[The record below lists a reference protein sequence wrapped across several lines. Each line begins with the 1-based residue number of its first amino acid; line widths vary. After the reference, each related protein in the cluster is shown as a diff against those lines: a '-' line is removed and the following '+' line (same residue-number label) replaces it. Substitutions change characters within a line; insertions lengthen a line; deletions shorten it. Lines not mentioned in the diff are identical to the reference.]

1 MLYVAISIL
10 VVVAIGALI
19 GSCWMPESY
28 NDVKKIVVGL
38 STGIIT
44 SALVTVYIENINAR
58 MDKKRKVRYKQMLL
72 NPLYMSID
80 RLYKRLILN
89 INEYRVREEYVGYYF
104 LPIKE
109 TKEISEFFD
118 ITIYYS
124 NSNIYPREEYNRRF
138 EELKT
143 FYDIRLEGGQLLTS
157 ELALRMADVTDFIN
171 REVSVYVARNGQVL
185 AVSVGNDQSVELPPV
200 EGRRG
205 ASRLSGV
212 RCVHTHPNGNPLLSG
227 VDISALKNNRF
238 DAMIAVGVTSPD
250 ISQSQM
256 SFGMIT
262 GIDDNEQYQVE
273 CYGPLTLQEA
283 EGVFFPNLAAMVERI
298 LDKQTGSAS
307 LAQGTERAIIVGMEY
322 GAPNSSGWTAEDSL
336 EELKQLADTAGA
348 EVVARFL
355 QKRPK
360 PDPAFF
366 IGRGKVQELAL
377 YVQQENVDLCIFDD
391 ELSPAQ
397 QRNIEQSMGVRVLDR
412 TALILDIFA
421 QRAHTN
427 EGKLQVELAQL
438 QYTLPR
444 IMGKGLA
451 LSRLGGG
458 IGTRGPGETKL
469 EVDRRRIRDRIAYIK
484 ECIGKVK
491 SVRTLHRAGRAKASV
506 PTVSLV
512 GYTNAG
518 KSTLLNTLT
527 NSDIYA
533 QDQLFATLDPTTRQL
548 DLPNK
553 QQAILTDTV
562 GFIQRLPHQLVAA
575 FQSTLEEVV
584 QSDVLLHVIDVSH
597 ELYKEQAA
605 AVYQVLDE
613 LGAKDKTIIT
623 VYNKIDKLP
632 PDSGLAERLSK
643 EENSICISAKAR
655 YNLDGLLALIAENL
669 KLKAVEESFLVPY
682 SDSAAVGRLHDAGT
696 VLEQEY
702 LAEGTLLKVRL
713 DAEQVQQFAKY
724 LAADAKA

>member
-1 MLYVAISIL
+1 MAQEIYGNL
-10 VVVAIGALI
+10 
-19 GSCWMPESY
+19 
-28 NDVKKIVVGL
+28 K
-38 STGIIT
+38 GI
-44 SALVTVYIENINAR
+44 R
-58 MDKKRKVRYKQMLL
+58 
-72 NPLYMSID
+72 
-80 RLYKRLILN
+80 
-89 INEYRVREEYVGYYF
+89 
-104 LPIKE
+104 
-109 TKEISEFFD
+109 
-118 ITIYYS
+118 
-124 NSNIYPREEYNRRF
+124 NSVI

-143 FYDIRLEGGQLLTS
+143 LYDIKLEGGQLLTS
-157 ELALRMADVTDFIN
+157 ELALRLADITEFIN
-171 REVSVYVARNGQVL
+171 KEISLYITRSGQVE
-185 AVSVGNDQSVELPPV
+185 AVAVGSNDTVDLPPV

-205 ASRLSGV
+205 SSRLSGV
-212 RCVHTHPNGNPLLSG
+212 RCIHTHPNGNSALSG
-227 VDISALKNNRF
+227 VDVSALKNNRF
-238 DAMIAVGVTSPD
+238 DAMVAIGVTSPD
-250 ISQSQM
+250 ITQSTI

-262 GIDDNEQYQVE
+262 GLDNNEQYVVE
-273 CYGPLTLQEA
+273 AYGPITMAEA
-283 EGVFFPNLAAMVERI
+283 EGIFFPNLVMTVERI
-298 LDKQTGSAS
+298 LDKQTGSSS
-307 LAQGTERAIIVGMEY
+307 LAQSAERTILVGMEY
-322 GAPNSSGWTAEDSL
+322 GGMLSTLGWSVEDSL

-348 EVVARFL
+348 QVVAKFL

-377 YVQQENVDLCIFDD
+377 YVQQENIDLCIFDD
-391 ELSPAQ
+391 ELTPAQ
-397 QRNIEQSMGVRVLDR
+397 QRNIEQAMGIRVLDR

-421 QRAHTN
+421 QRARTN

-444 IMGKGLA
+444 IMGKGLS

-491 SVRTLHRAGRAKASV
+491 SVRNLHRAGRAKASV

-518 KSTLLNTLT
+518 KSTLLNVLT

-533 QDQLFATLDPTTRQL
+533 KDQLFATLDPTTRQL
-548 DLPNK
+548 ELPDK

-584 QSDVLLHVIDVSH
+584 ESDVLLHVIDVSH
-597 ELYKEQAA
+597 ELYKEQSN
-605 AVYQVLDE
+605 AVYKVLE
-613 LGAKDKTIIT
+613 QIGAKDKTIIT

-632 PDSGLAERLSK
+632 EDSALPERLAK
-643 EENSICISAKAR
+643 EENSICISAKGR
-655 YNLDGLLALIAENL
+655 KNLDRLLALIAENL
-669 KLKAVEESFLVPY
+669 KLQSIEADFMIPY
-682 SDSAAVGRLHDAGT
+682 SDTAIVSKLHEAGT

-702 LAEGTLLKVRL
+702 LAEGTRLKVRL
-713 DAEQVQQFAKY
+713 DAAQLGEYEKY
-724 LAADAKA
+724 MVN

>member
-1 MLYVAISIL
+1 MSEIL
-10 VVVAIGALI
+10 GNL
-19 GSCWMPESY
+19 
-28 NDVKKIVVGL
+28 K
-38 STGIIT
+38 GI
-44 SALVTVYIENINAR
+44 R
-58 MDKKRKVRYKQMLL
+58 
-72 NPLYMSID
+72 
-80 RLYKRLILN
+80 
-89 INEYRVREEYVGYYF
+89 
-104 LPIKE
+104 
-109 TKEISEFFD
+109 
-118 ITIYYS
+118 
-124 NSNIYPREEYNRRF
+124 NSVI

-143 FYDIRLEGGQLLTS
+143 LYDMKLSSGQLLS
-157 ELALRMADVTDFIN
+157 AELALKLADITEFIN
-171 REVSVYVARNGQVL
+171 REVSVYITRSGQIIRVA
-185 AVSVGNDQSVELPPV
+185 VGSNETVELPAV

-205 ASRLSGV
+205 SSRLSGI
-212 RCVHTHPNGNPLLSG
+212 RCVHTHPNGTPSLSG
-227 VDISALKNNRF
+227 VDISALKANRF
-238 DAMIAVGVTSPD
+238 DCMIAIGVTAPD
-250 ISQSQM
+250 YTQSTLG
-256 SFGMIT
+256 FGMIV
-262 GIDDNEQYQVE
+262 GMDENEQFVVE
-273 CYGPLTLQEA
+273 NYGPLTMAEA
-283 EGVFFPNLAAMVERI
+283 ETIYFPNLVTTVERI
-298 LDKQTGSAS
+298 LEKQTSSTS
-307 LAQGTERAIIVGMEY
+307 LAQAQERAVLVGMEY
-322 GAPNSSGWTAEDSL
+322 NGMLNTLGWTIEDSV

-348 EVVARFL
+348 QVVAKFM

-366 IGRGKVQELAL
+366 IGKGKIQELAL
-377 YVQQENVDLCIFDD
+377 FVQQENIDLCIFDD

-397 QRNIEQSMGVRVLDR
+397 QRNIEQAMGIRVLDR

-421 QRAHTN
+421 QRASTN

-438 QYTLPR
+438 QYNLPR
-444 IMGKGLA
+444 IMGKGLS

-491 SVRTLHRAGRAKASV
+491 SVRTLHRAGRNKASV

-533 QDQLFATLDPTTRQL
+533 KDQLFATLDPTTRQL

-584 QSDVLLHVIDVSH
+584 EADVLLHVIDVSH
-597 ELYKEQAA
+597 ELYKEQSN
-605 AVYQVLDE
+605 AVYHVLDQI
-613 LGAKDKTIIT
+613 GAKDKTIIT

-632 PDSGLAERLSK
+632 ADSALPARLAQ
-643 EENSICISAKAR
+643 EENSICISAKANI
-655 YNLDGLLALIAENL
+655 NLDKLLELIAENL
-669 KLKAVEESFLVPY
+669 KLKAVEEYFLIPY
-682 SDSAAVGRLHDAGT
+682 SDSATAARLHNVGT

-702 LAEGTLLKVRL
+702 LAEGTKLKVRL
-713 DAEQVQQFAKY
+713 AADQLGEFEKY
-724 LAADAKA
+724 LSKGEEN

>member
-1 MLYVAISIL
+1 MANEIYGNL
-10 VVVAIGALI
+10 
-19 GSCWMPESY
+19 
-28 NDVKKIVVGL
+28 K
-38 STGIIT
+38 GI
-44 SALVTVYIENINAR
+44 R
-58 MDKKRKVRYKQMLL
+58 
-72 NPLYMSID
+72 
-80 RLYKRLILN
+80 
-89 INEYRVREEYVGYYF
+89 
-104 LPIKE
+104 
-109 TKEISEFFD
+109 
-118 ITIYYS
+118 
-124 NSNIYPREEYNRRF
+124 NSVI

-143 FYDIRLEGGQLLTS
+143 FYDIRIEGGSLLNT

-171 REVSVYVARNGQVL
+171 REVSVYLSRSGQVL
-185 AVSVGNDQSVELPPV
+185 AVAVGNDQSVELPPV

-205 ASRLSGV
+205 TSRLSGV
-212 RCVHTHPNGNPLLSG
+212 RCVHTHPNGNPNLSG

-238 DAMIAVGVTSPD
+238 DAMVAIGVTSPNF
-250 ISQSQM
+250 SESVLT
-256 SFGMIT
+256 FGMIT
-262 GIDDNEQYQVE
+262 GIDNNEQYEVE
-273 CYGPLTLQEA
+273 CYGTLTPTEA
-283 EGVFFPNLAAMVERI
+283 DGIFFPNLVATVERI
-298 LDKQTGSAS
+298 LDKQSGSAS

-322 GAPNSSGWTAEDSL
+322 GGGASIIGWSAEDSL

-397 QRNIEQSMGVRVLDR
+397 QRNIEQAMGVRVLDR

-444 IMGKGLA
+444 IMGKGLS

-484 ECIGKVK
+484 GCISKVK
-491 SVRTLHRAGRAKASV
+491 NVRTLQRSGRAKASV

-548 DLPNK
+548 ELPNK

-584 QSDVLLHVIDVSH
+584 EADVLLHVIDVSH
-597 ELYKEQAA
+597 ELYKEQAN
-605 AVYQVLDE
+605 AVYHVLEE

-632 PDSGLAERLSK
+632 EGSALAERLAK

-655 YNLDGLLALIAENL
+655 LNLDGLLALIAENL
-669 KLKAVEESFLVPY
+669 KLKSVEESFLVPY
-682 SDSAAVGRLHDAGT
+682 SDSAAVSRLHEAGT

-702 LAEGTLLKVRL
+702 LAEGTLLKVRME
-713 DAEQVQQFAKY
+713 AEQVQEFEKY
-724 LAADAKA
+724 LSTK

>member
-1 MLYVAISIL
+1 MANEIYGNL
-10 VVVAIGALI
+10 
-19 GSCWMPESY
+19 
-28 NDVKKIVVGL
+28 K
-38 STGIIT
+38 GI
-44 SALVTVYIENINAR
+44 R
-58 MDKKRKVRYKQMLL
+58 
-72 NPLYMSID
+72 
-80 RLYKRLILN
+80 
-89 INEYRVREEYVGYYF
+89 
-104 LPIKE
+104 
-109 TKEISEFFD
+109 
-118 ITIYYS
+118 
-124 NSNIYPREEYNRRF
+124 NSVI

-143 FYDIRLEGGQLLTS
+143 FYDIRIEGGSLLNT

-171 REVSVYVARNGQVL
+171 REVSVYLSRSGQVL
-185 AVSVGNDQSVELPPV
+185 AVAVGNDQSVELPPV

-205 ASRLSGV
+205 TSRLSGV
-212 RCVHTHPNGNPLLSG
+212 RCVHTHPNGNPNLSG

-238 DAMIAVGVTSPD
+238 DAMVAIGVTSPNF
-250 ISQSQM
+250 SESVLT
-256 SFGMIT
+256 FGMIT
-262 GIDDNEQYQVE
+262 GIDDNEQYEVE
-273 CYGPLTLQEA
+273 CYGTLTPTEA
-283 EGVFFPNLAAMVERI
+283 EGIFFPNLVATVERI
-298 LDKQTGSAS
+298 LDKQSGSAS

-322 GAPNSSGWTAEDSL
+322 GGGASIIGWSAEDSL

-397 QRNIEQSMGVRVLDR
+397 QRNIEQAMGVRVLDR

-444 IMGKGLA
+444 IMGKGLS

-484 ECIGKVK
+484 GCISKVK
-491 SVRTLHRAGRAKASV
+491 NVRTLQRSGRAKASV

-548 DLPNK
+548 ELPNK

-584 QSDVLLHVIDVSH
+584 EADVLLHVIDVSH
-597 ELYKEQAA
+597 ELYKEQEN
-605 AVYQVLDE
+605 AVYHVLEE

-632 PDSGLAERLSK
+632 EGSALAERLAK

-655 YNLDGLLALIAENL
+655 LNLDGLLALIAENL
-669 KLKAVEESFLVPY
+669 KLKSVEESFLVPY
-682 SDSAAVGRLHDAGT
+682 SDSAAVSRLHEAGT

-702 LAEGTLLKVRL
+702 LAEGTLLKVRME
-713 DAEQVQQFAKY
+713 AEQVQEFEKY
-724 LAADAKA
+724 LSTK

>member
-1 MLYVAISIL
+1 MANEIYGNL
-10 VVVAIGALI
+10 
-19 GSCWMPESY
+19 
-28 NDVKKIVVGL
+28 K
-38 STGIIT
+38 GIRN
-44 SALVTVYIENINAR
+44 SV
-58 MDKKRKVRYKQMLL
+58 
-72 NPLYMSID
+72 ID
-80 RLYKRLILN
+80 
-89 INEYRVREEYVGYYF
+89 
-104 LPIKE
+104 
-109 TKEISEFFD
+109 
-118 ITIYYS
+118 
-124 NSNIYPREEYNRRF
+124 
-138 EELKT
+138 ELKT
-143 FYDIRLEGGQLLTS
+143 FYDIRIEGGSLLNT
-157 ELALRMADVTDFIN
+157 ELAMRMADVTDFIN
-171 REVSVYVARNGQVL
+171 REVSVYLSRSGQVL
-185 AVSVGNDQSVELPPV
+185 AVAVGNDQRVELPPV

-205 ASRLSGV
+205 TSRLSGV
-212 RCVHTHPNGNPLLSG
+212 RCVHTHPNGNPNLSG

-238 DAMIAVGVTSPD
+238 DAMVAIGVTSPNF
-250 ISQSQM
+250 SESVLT
-256 SFGMIT
+256 FGMIT
-262 GIDDNEQYQVE
+262 GIDDNEQYEVE
-273 CYGPLTLQEA
+273 CYGTLTPTEA
-283 EGVFFPNLAAMVERI
+283 EGIFFPNLVATVERI
-298 LDKQTGSAS
+298 LDKQSGSAS

-322 GAPNSSGWTAEDSL
+322 GGGASIIGWSAEDSL

-397 QRNIEQSMGVRVLDR
+397 QRNIEQAMGVRVLDR

-444 IMGKGLA
+444 IMGKGLS

-484 ECIGKVK
+484 GCISKVK
-491 SVRTLHRAGRAKASV
+491 NVRTLQRSGRAKASV

-548 DLPNK
+548 ELPNK

-584 QSDVLLHVIDVSH
+584 EADVLLHVIDVSH
-597 ELYKEQAA
+597 ELYKEQAN
-605 AVYQVLDE
+605 AVYHVLEE

-632 PDSGLAERLSK
+632 EGSALAERLAR

-655 YNLDGLLALIAENL
+655 LNLDGLLALIAENL
-669 KLKAVEESFLVPY
+669 KLKSVEESFLVPY
-682 SDSAAVGRLHDAGT
+682 SDSAAVSRLHEAGT

-702 LAEGTLLKVRL
+702 LAEGTLLKVRME
-713 DAEQVQQFAKY
+713 AEQVQEFEKY
-724 LAADAKA
+724 LSTK

>member
-1 MLYVAISIL
+1 MANEIYGNL
-10 VVVAIGALI
+10 
-19 GSCWMPESY
+19 
-28 NDVKKIVVGL
+28 K
-38 STGIIT
+38 GIRN
-44 SALVTVYIENINAR
+44 SV
-58 MDKKRKVRYKQMLL
+58 
-72 NPLYMSID
+72 ID
-80 RLYKRLILN
+80 
-89 INEYRVREEYVGYYF
+89 
-104 LPIKE
+104 
-109 TKEISEFFD
+109 
-118 ITIYYS
+118 
-124 NSNIYPREEYNRRF
+124 
-138 EELKT
+138 ELKT
-143 FYDIRLEGGQLLTS
+143 FYDIRIEGGSLLNT
-157 ELALRMADVTDFIN
+157 ELAMRMADVTDFIN
-171 REVSVYVARNGQVL
+171 REVSVYLSRSGQVL
-185 AVSVGNDQSVELPPV
+185 AVAVGNDQSVELPPV

-205 ASRLSGV
+205 TSRLSGV
-212 RCVHTHPNGNPLLSG
+212 RCVHTHPNGNPNLSG

-238 DAMIAVGVTSPD
+238 DAMVAIGVTSPNF
-250 ISQSQM
+250 SESVLT
-256 SFGMIT
+256 FGMIT
-262 GIDDNEQYQVE
+262 GIDDNEQYEVE
-273 CYGPLTLQEA
+273 CYGTLTPTEA
-283 EGVFFPNLAAMVERI
+283 EGIFFPNLVATVERI
-298 LDKQTGSAS
+298 LDKQSGSAS
-307 LAQGTERAIIVGMEY
+307 LAQGTESAIIVGMEY
-322 GAPNSSGWTAEDSL
+322 GGGASIIGWSAEDSL

-397 QRNIEQSMGVRVLDR
+397 QRNIEQAMGVRVLDR

-444 IMGKGLA
+444 IMGKGLS

-484 ECIGKVK
+484 GCISKVK
-491 SVRTLHRAGRAKASV
+491 NVRTLQRSGRAKASV

-548 DLPNK
+548 ELPNK

-584 QSDVLLHVIDVSH
+584 EADVLLHVIDVSH
-597 ELYKEQAA
+597 ELYKEQAY
-605 AVYQVLDE
+605 AVYHVLEE

-632 PDSGLAERLSK
+632 EGSALAERLAR

-655 YNLDGLLALIAENL
+655 LNLDGLLALIAENL
-669 KLKAVEESFLVPY
+669 KLKSVEESFLVPY
-682 SDSAAVGRLHDAGT
+682 SDSAAVSRLHEAGT

-702 LAEGTLLKVRL
+702 LAEGTLLKVRME
-713 DAEQVQQFAKY
+713 AEQVQEFEKY
-724 LAADAKA
+724 LSTK

>member
-1 MLYVAISIL
+1 MANEIYGNL
-10 VVVAIGALI
+10 
-19 GSCWMPESY
+19 
-28 NDVKKIVVGL
+28 K
-38 STGIIT
+38 GIRN
-44 SALVTVYIENINAR
+44 SV
-58 MDKKRKVRYKQMLL
+58 
-72 NPLYMSID
+72 ID
-80 RLYKRLILN
+80 
-89 INEYRVREEYVGYYF
+89 
-104 LPIKE
+104 
-109 TKEISEFFD
+109 
-118 ITIYYS
+118 
-124 NSNIYPREEYNRRF
+124 
-138 EELKT
+138 ELKT
-143 FYDIRLEGGQLLTS
+143 FYDIRIEGGSLLNT
-157 ELALRMADVTDFIN
+157 ELAMRMADVTDFIN
-171 REVSVYVARNGQVL
+171 REVSVYLSRSGQVL
-185 AVSVGNDQSVELPPV
+185 AVAVGNDQSVELPPV

-205 ASRLSGV
+205 TSRLSGV
-212 RCVHTHPNGNPLLSG
+212 RCVHTHPNGNPNLSG

-238 DAMIAVGVTSPD
+238 DAMVAIGVTSPNF
-250 ISQSQM
+250 SESVLT
-256 SFGMIT
+256 FGMIT
-262 GIDDNEQYQVE
+262 GIDDNEQYEVE
-273 CYGPLTLQEA
+273 CYGTLTPTEA
-283 EGVFFPNLAAMVERI
+283 EGIFFPNLVATVERI
-298 LDKQTGSAS
+298 LDKQSGSAS

-322 GAPNSSGWTAEDSL
+322 GGGASIIDWSAEDSL

-397 QRNIEQSMGVRVLDR
+397 QRNIEQAMGVRVLDR

-444 IMGKGLA
+444 IMGKGLS

-484 ECIGKVK
+484 GCISKVK
-491 SVRTLHRAGRAKASV
+491 NVRTLQRSGRAKASV

-584 QSDVLLHVIDVSH
+584 EADVLLHVIDVSH
-597 ELYKEQAA
+597 ELYKEQAN
-605 AVYQVLDE
+605 AVYHVLEE

-632 PDSGLAERLSK
+632 EGSALAERLAR

-655 YNLDGLLALIAENL
+655 LNLDGLLALIAENL
-669 KLKAVEESFLVPY
+669 KLKSVEESFLVPY
-682 SDSAAVGRLHDAGT
+682 SDSAAVSRLHEAGT

-702 LAEGTLLKVRL
+702 LAEGTLLKVRME
-713 DAEQVQQFAKY
+713 AEQVQEFEKY
-724 LAADAKA
+724 LSTK

>member
-1 MLYVAISIL
+1 M
-10 VVVAIGALI
+10 
-19 GSCWMPESY
+19 
-28 NDVKKIVVGL
+28 K
-38 STGIIT
+38 IIT
-44 SALVTVYIENINAR
+44 LPVSDIHPADYNPRKDLAPGDKQYDKLARSIETFGYVEPIVWNRTTGNIVGGHQRLKVLVQKGYTEVQVVEVELNEQEEHILNVSLNKISGRWDNEKLTAILDELKEQDEMALTGFEDWELDALKVTYDHIEDLLNEDFSDTGKSEPNSYTMTFTLPEEVHEA
-58 MDKKRKVRYKQMLL
+58 MDKYIDE
-72 NPLYMSID
+72 NP
-80 RLYKRLILN
+80 
-89 INEYRVREEYVGYYF
+89 
-104 LPIKE
+104 
-109 TKEISEFFD
+109 
-118 ITIYYS
+118 
-124 NSNIYPREEYNRRF
+124 
-138 EELKT
+138 
-143 FYDIRLEGGQLLTS
+143 
-157 ELALRMADVTDFIN
+157 
-171 REVSVYVARNGQVL
+171 
-185 AVSVGNDQSVELPPV
+185 
-200 EGRRG
+200 
-205 ASRLSGV
+205 
-212 RCVHTHPNGNPLLSG
+212 
-227 VDISALKNNRF
+227 
-238 DAMIAVGVTSPD
+238 
-250 ISQSQM
+250 
-256 SFGMIT
+256 
-262 GIDDNEQYQVE
+262 
-273 CYGPLTLQEA
+273 
-283 EGVFFPNLAAMVERI
+283 
-298 LDKQTGSAS
+298 
-307 LAQGTERAIIVGMEY
+307 
-322 GAPNSSGWTAEDSL
+322 
-336 EELKQLADTAGA
+336 AG
-348 EVVARFL
+348 
-355 QKRPK
+355 K
-360 PDPAFF
+360 
-366 IGRGKVQELAL
+366 
-377 YVQQENVDLCIFDD
+377 
-391 ELSPAQ
+391 
-397 QRNIEQSMGVRVLDR
+397 
-412 TALILDIFA
+412 
-421 QRAHTN
+421 
-427 EGKLQVELAQL
+427 VELAQL

-643 EENSICISAKAR
+643 EENSICISAKGR
-655 YNLDGLLALIAENL
+655 LNLDGLLALIAENL

>member
-1 MLYVAISIL
+1 MANEIYGNL
-10 VVVAIGALI
+10 
-19 GSCWMPESY
+19 
-28 NDVKKIVVGL
+28 K
-38 STGIIT
+38 GIRN
-44 SALVTVYIENINAR
+44 SV
-58 MDKKRKVRYKQMLL
+58 
-72 NPLYMSID
+72 ID
-80 RLYKRLILN
+80 
-89 INEYRVREEYVGYYF
+89 
-104 LPIKE
+104 
-109 TKEISEFFD
+109 
-118 ITIYYS
+118 
-124 NSNIYPREEYNRRF
+124 
-138 EELKT
+138 ELKT
-143 FYDIRLEGGQLLTS
+143 FYDIRIEGGSLLNT

-171 REVSVYVARNGQVL
+171 REVSVYLSRSGQVL
-185 AVSVGNDQSVELPPV
+185 AVAVGNDQSVELPPV

-205 ASRLSGV
+205 ISRLSGV
-212 RCVHTHPNGNPLLSG
+212 RCVHTHPNGNPNLSG

-238 DAMIAVGVTSPD
+238 DAMVAIGVTSPNF
-250 ISQSQM
+250 SESVLT
-256 SFGMIT
+256 FGMIT
-262 GIDDNEQYQVE
+262 GSDDNEQYEVE
-273 CYGPLTLQEA
+273 CYGTLTPTEA
-283 EGVFFPNLAAMVERI
+283 EGIFFPNLVATVERI
-298 LDKQTGSAS
+298 LDKQSGSAS

-322 GAPNSSGWTAEDSL
+322 GGGASIIGWSAEDSL

-397 QRNIEQSMGVRVLDR
+397 QRNIEQAMGVRVLDR

-444 IMGKGLA
+444 IMGKGLS

-484 ECIGKVK
+484 GCISKVK
-491 SVRTLHRAGRAKASV
+491 NVRTLQRSGRAKASV

-584 QSDVLLHVIDVSH
+584 EADVLLHVIDVSH
-597 ELYKEQAA
+597 ELYKEQAN
-605 AVYQVLDE
+605 AVYHVLEE

-632 PDSGLAERLSK
+632 EGSALAERLAR

-655 YNLDGLLALIAENL
+655 LNLDGLLALIAENL
-669 KLKAVEESFLVPY
+669 KLKSVEESFLVPY
-682 SDSAAVGRLHDAGT
+682 SDSAAVSRLHEAGT

-702 LAEGTLLKVRL
+702 LAEGTLLKVRME
-713 DAEQVQQFAKY
+713 AEQVQEFEKY
-724 LAADAKA
+724 LSTK

>member
-1 MLYVAISIL
+1 MANEIYDNL
-10 VVVAIGALI
+10 
-19 GSCWMPESY
+19 
-28 NDVKKIVVGL
+28 K
-38 STGIIT
+38 GIRN
-44 SALVTVYIENINAR
+44 SV
-58 MDKKRKVRYKQMLL
+58 
-72 NPLYMSID
+72 ID
-80 RLYKRLILN
+80 
-89 INEYRVREEYVGYYF
+89 
-104 LPIKE
+104 
-109 TKEISEFFD
+109 
-118 ITIYYS
+118 
-124 NSNIYPREEYNRRF
+124 
-138 EELKT
+138 ELKT
-143 FYDIRLEGGQLLTS
+143 FYDIRIEGGSLLNT
-157 ELALRMADVTDFIN
+157 ELAMRMADVTDFIN
-171 REVSVYVARNGQVL
+171 REVSVYLSRSGQVL
-185 AVSVGNDQSVELPPV
+185 AVAVGNDQSVELPPV

-205 ASRLSGV
+205 TSRLSGV
-212 RCVHTHPNGNPLLSG
+212 RCVHTHPNGNPNLSG

-238 DAMIAVGVTSPD
+238 DAMVAIGVTSPNF
-250 ISQSQM
+250 SESVLT
-256 SFGMIT
+256 FGMIT
-262 GIDDNEQYQVE
+262 GIDDNEQYEVE
-273 CYGPLTLQEA
+273 CYGTLTPTEA
-283 EGVFFPNLAAMVERI
+283 EGIFFPNLVATVERI
-298 LDKQTGSAS
+298 LDKQSGSAS

-322 GAPNSSGWTAEDSL
+322 GGGASIIGWSAEDSL

-397 QRNIEQSMGVRVLDR
+397 QRNIEQAMGVRVLDR

-444 IMGKGLA
+444 IMGKGLS

-484 ECIGKVK
+484 GCISKVK
-491 SVRTLHRAGRAKASV
+491 NVRTLQRSGRAKASV

-548 DLPNK
+548 ELPNK

-584 QSDVLLHVIDVSH
+584 EADVLLHVIDVSH
-597 ELYKEQAA
+597 ELYKEQAN
-605 AVYQVLDE
+605 AVYHVLEE

-632 PDSGLAERLSK
+632 EGSALAERLAK

-655 YNLDGLLALIAENL
+655 LNLDGLLALIAENL
-669 KLKAVEESFLVPY
+669 KLKSVEESFLVPY
-682 SDSAAVGRLHDAGT
+682 SDSAAVSRLHEAGT

-702 LAEGTLLKVRL
+702 LAEGTLLKVRME
-713 DAEQVQQFAKY
+713 AEQVQEFEKY
-724 LAADAKA
+724 LFNK

>member
-1 MLYVAISIL
+1 MANEIYGNL
-10 VVVAIGALI
+10 
-19 GSCWMPESY
+19 
-28 NDVKKIVVGL
+28 K
-38 STGIIT
+38 GI
-44 SALVTVYIENINAR
+44 R
-58 MDKKRKVRYKQMLL
+58 
-72 NPLYMSID
+72 
-80 RLYKRLILN
+80 
-89 INEYRVREEYVGYYF
+89 
-104 LPIKE
+104 
-109 TKEISEFFD
+109 
-118 ITIYYS
+118 
-124 NSNIYPREEYNRRF
+124 NSVI

-143 FYDIRLEGGQLLTS
+143 FYDIRIEGGSLLNT
-157 ELALRMADVTDFIN
+157 ELAMRMADVTDFIN
-171 REVSVYVARNGQVL
+171 REVSVYLSRSGQVL
-185 AVSVGNDQSVELPPV
+185 AVAVGNDQSVELPPV

-205 ASRLSGV
+205 TSRLSGV
-212 RCVHTHPNGNPLLSG
+212 RCVHTHPNGNPNLSG

-238 DAMIAVGVTSPD
+238 DAMVAIGVTSPNF
-250 ISQSQM
+250 SESVLT
-256 SFGMIT
+256 FGMIT
-262 GIDDNEQYQVE
+262 GIDDNEQYEVE
-273 CYGPLTLQEA
+273 CYGTLTPTEA
-283 EGVFFPNLAAMVERI
+283 EGIFFPNLVATVERI
-298 LDKQTGSAS
+298 LDKQSGSAS

-322 GAPNSSGWTAEDSL
+322 GGGASIIGWSAEDSL

-397 QRNIEQSMGVRVLDR
+397 QRNIEQAMGVRVLDR

-444 IMGKGLA
+444 IMGKGLS

-484 ECIGKVK
+484 SCISKVK
-491 SVRTLHRAGRAKASV
+491 NVRTLQRSGRAKASV

-548 DLPNK
+548 ELPNK

-584 QSDVLLHVIDVSH
+584 EADVLLHVIDVSH
-597 ELYKEQAA
+597 ELYKEQEN
-605 AVYQVLDE
+605 AVYHVLEE

-632 PDSGLAERLSK
+632 EGSALAERLAK

-655 YNLDGLLALIAENL
+655 LNLDGLLALIAENL
-669 KLKAVEESFLVPY
+669 KLKSVEESFLVPY
-682 SDSAAVGRLHDAGT
+682 SDSAAVSRLHEAGT

-702 LAEGTLLKVRL
+702 LAEGTLLKVRME
-713 DAEQVQQFAKY
+713 AEQVQEFEKY
-724 LAADAKA
+724 LSNK

>member
-1 MLYVAISIL
+1 M
-10 VVVAIGALI
+10 
-19 GSCWMPESY
+19 
-28 NDVKKIVVGL
+28 NDIFGNIK
-38 STGIIT
+38 GI
-44 SALVTVYIENINAR
+44 R
-58 MDKKRKVRYKQMLL
+58 
-72 NPLYMSID
+72 
-80 RLYKRLILN
+80 
-89 INEYRVREEYVGYYF
+89 
-104 LPIKE
+104 
-109 TKEISEFFD
+109 
-118 ITIYYS
+118 
-124 NSNIYPREEYNRRF
+124 NSVI
-138 EELKT
+138 EELQT
-143 FYDIRLEGGQLLTS
+143 LYDVRLASGQLLTG
-157 ELALRMADVTDFIN
+157 ELALKMADITDFIN
-171 REVSVYVARNGQVL
+171 REVSVYISRSGQVV
-185 AVSVGNDQSVELPPV
+185 AVAVGNDQSVELPPV

-205 ASRLSGV
+205 SSRLSGV
-212 RCVHTHPNGNPLLSG
+212 RCVHTHPGGNPNLSG

-238 DAMIAVGVTSPD
+238 DAMIAIGVTSPD
-250 ISQSQM
+250 FTQSVM
-256 SFGMIT
+256 TFAMIT
-262 GIDDNEQYQVE
+262 GIDENEQYQVE
-273 CYGPLTLQEA
+273 GYGPLTFAEA
-283 EGVFFPNLAAMVERI
+283 EGIYFPNLVATVERI
-298 LDKQTGSAS
+298 LDKQSGSTS
-307 LAQGTERAIIVGMEY
+307 LAQGTERTILVGMEY
-322 GAPNSSGWTAEDSL
+322 AGGAGIVGWTAEDSL

-348 EVVARFL
+348 EVVAKFL

-366 IGRGKVQELAL
+366 IGKGKVQELAL
-377 YVQQENVDLCIFDD
+377 YVQQENIDLCIFDD

-397 QRNIEQSMGVRVLDR
+397 QRNIEQAMGVRVLDR

-444 IMGKGLA
+444 IMGKGLS

-484 ECIGKVK
+484 DCISKVK
-491 SVRTLHRAGRAKASV
+491 NVRALHRAGRNKASV

-518 KSTLLNTLT
+518 KSTVLNTLT

-533 QDQLFATLDPTTRQL
+533 KDQLFATLDPTTRQL

-584 QSDVLLHVIDVSH
+584 ESDVLLHVIDVSH
-597 ELYKEQAA
+597 ELYKEQSN
-605 AVYQVLDE
+605 AVYNVLE
-613 LGAKDKTIIT
+613 EIGAKDKTIIT

-632 PDSGLAERLSK
+632 EGSGLAERLAK
-643 EENSICISAKAR
+643 EENSICISAKGR
-655 YNLDGLLALIAENL
+655 INLDKLLELIADNL
-669 KLKAVEESFLVPY
+669 KMKSVEEIFLVPY
-682 SDSAAVGRLHDAGT
+682 SDSAAASRLHDVGT

-702 LAEGTLLKVRL
+702 LAEGTQMKVRL
-713 DAEQVQQFAKY
+713 DADKLGEFEKY
-724 LAADAKA
+724 LIEA

>member
-1 MLYVAISIL
+1 MSEIL
-10 VVVAIGALI
+10 GNL
-19 GSCWMPESY
+19 
-28 NDVKKIVVGL
+28 K
-38 STGIIT
+38 GI
-44 SALVTVYIENINAR
+44 R
-58 MDKKRKVRYKQMLL
+58 
-72 NPLYMSID
+72 
-80 RLYKRLILN
+80 
-89 INEYRVREEYVGYYF
+89 
-104 LPIKE
+104 
-109 TKEISEFFD
+109 
-118 ITIYYS
+118 
-124 NSNIYPREEYNRRF
+124 NSVI

-143 FYDIRLEGGQLLTS
+143 LYDMKLSSGQLLS
-157 ELALRMADVTDFIN
+157 AELALKLADITEFIN
-171 REVSVYVARNGQVL
+171 REVSVYITRSGQIIRVA
-185 AVSVGNDQSVELPPV
+185 VGSNETVELPAV

-205 ASRLSGV
+205 SSRLSGI
-212 RCVHTHPNGNPLLSG
+212 RCVHTHPNGTPSLSG
-227 VDISALKNNRF
+227 VDISALKANRF
-238 DAMIAVGVTSPD
+238 DCMIAIGVTAPD
-250 ISQSQM
+250 YTQSTLG
-256 SFGMIT
+256 FGMIV
-262 GIDDNEQYQVE
+262 GMDENEQFVVE
-273 CYGPLTLQEA
+273 NYGPLTMAEA
-283 EGVFFPNLAAMVERI
+283 ETIYFPNLVTTVERI
-298 LDKQTGSAS
+298 LEKQTSSTS
-307 LAQGTERAIIVGMEY
+307 LAQAQERAVLVGMEY
-322 GAPNSSGWTAEDSL
+322 NGMLNTLGWTIEDSV

-348 EVVARFL
+348 QVVAKFM

-366 IGRGKVQELAL
+366 IGKGKVQELAL
-377 YVQQENVDLCIFDD
+377 FVQQENIDLCIFDD

-397 QRNIEQSMGVRVLDR
+397 QRNIEQAMGIRVLDR

-421 QRAHTN
+421 QRARTN

-438 QYTLPR
+438 QYNLPR
-444 IMGKGLA
+444 IMGKGLS

-491 SVRTLHRAGRAKASV
+491 SVRTLHRAGRNKASV

-533 QDQLFATLDPTTRQL
+533 KDQLFATLDPTTRQL

-584 QSDVLLHVIDVSH
+584 EADVLLHVIDVSH
-597 ELYKEQAA
+597 ELYKEQSN
-605 AVYQVLDE
+605 AVYHVLDQI
-613 LGAKDKTIIT
+613 GAKDKTIIT

-632 PDSGLAERLSK
+632 ADSALPARLAQ
-643 EENSICISAKAR
+643 EENSICISAKTNI
-655 YNLDGLLALIAENL
+655 NLDKLLELIAENL
-669 KLKAVEESFLVPY
+669 KLKAVEEYFLIPY
-682 SDSAAVGRLHDAGT
+682 SDSAAAARLHNVGT

-702 LAEGTLLKVRL
+702 LAEGTKLKVRL
-713 DAEQVQQFAKY
+713 AADQLGEFEKY
-724 LAADAKA
+724 LSKGEEN

>member
-1 MLYVAISIL
+1 MANEIYGNL
-10 VVVAIGALI
+10 
-19 GSCWMPESY
+19 
-28 NDVKKIVVGL
+28 K
-38 STGIIT
+38 GIRN
-44 SALVTVYIENINAR
+44 SV
-58 MDKKRKVRYKQMLL
+58 
-72 NPLYMSID
+72 ID
-80 RLYKRLILN
+80 
-89 INEYRVREEYVGYYF
+89 
-104 LPIKE
+104 
-109 TKEISEFFD
+109 
-118 ITIYYS
+118 
-124 NSNIYPREEYNRRF
+124 
-138 EELKT
+138 ELKT
-143 FYDIRLEGGQLLTS
+143 FYDIRIEGGSLLNT

-171 REVSVYVARNGQVL
+171 REVSVYLSRSGQVL
-185 AVSVGNDQSVELPPV
+185 AVAVGNDQSVELPPV

-205 ASRLSGV
+205 TSRLSGV
-212 RCVHTHPNGNPLLSG
+212 RCVHTHPNGNPNLSG

-238 DAMIAVGVTSPD
+238 DAMVAIGVTSPNF
-250 ISQSQM
+250 SESVLT
-256 SFGMIT
+256 FGMIT
-262 GIDDNEQYQVE
+262 GIDDNEQYEVE
-273 CYGPLTLQEA
+273 CYGTLTPTEA
-283 EGVFFPNLAAMVERI
+283 EGIFFPNLVATVERI
-298 LDKQTGSAS
+298 LDKQSGSAS

-322 GAPNSSGWTAEDSL
+322 GGGASIIGWSAEDSL

-397 QRNIEQSMGVRVLDR
+397 QRNIEQAMGVRVLDR

-444 IMGKGLA
+444 IMGKGLS

-484 ECIGKVK
+484 GCISKVK
-491 SVRTLHRAGRAKASV
+491 NVRTLQRSGRAKASV

-548 DLPNK
+548 ELPNK

-584 QSDVLLHVIDVSH
+584 EADVLLHVIDVSH
-597 ELYKEQAA
+597 ELYKEQAN
-605 AVYQVLDE
+605 AVYHVLEE

-632 PDSGLAERLSK
+632 EGSALAERLAR

-655 YNLDGLLALIAENL
+655 LNLDGLLALIAENL
-669 KLKAVEESFLVPY
+669 KLKSVEESFLVPY
-682 SDSAAVGRLHDAGT
+682 SDSAAVSRLHEAGT

-702 LAEGTLLKVRL
+702 LAEGTLLKVRME
-713 DAEQVQQFAKY
+713 AEQVQEFEKY
-724 LAADAKA
+724 LFNK

>member
-1 MLYVAISIL
+1 MANEIYGNL
-10 VVVAIGALI
+10 
-19 GSCWMPESY
+19 
-28 NDVKKIVVGL
+28 K
-38 STGIIT
+38 GI
-44 SALVTVYIENINAR
+44 R
-58 MDKKRKVRYKQMLL
+58 
-72 NPLYMSID
+72 
-80 RLYKRLILN
+80 
-89 INEYRVREEYVGYYF
+89 
-104 LPIKE
+104 
-109 TKEISEFFD
+109 
-118 ITIYYS
+118 
-124 NSNIYPREEYNRRF
+124 NSVI

-143 FYDIRLEGGQLLTS
+143 FYDIRIEGGSLLNT

-171 REVSVYVARNGQVL
+171 REVSVYLSRSGQVL
-185 AVSVGNDQSVELPPV
+185 AVAVGNDQSVELPPV

-205 ASRLSGV
+205 TSRLSGV
-212 RCVHTHPNGNPLLSG
+212 RCVHTHPNGNPNLSG

-238 DAMIAVGVTSPD
+238 DAMVAIGVTSPNF
-250 ISQSQM
+250 SESVLT
-256 SFGMIT
+256 FGMIT
-262 GIDDNEQYQVE
+262 GIDDNEQYEVE
-273 CYGPLTLQEA
+273 CYGTLTPTEA
-283 EGVFFPNLAAMVERI
+283 EGIFFPNLVATVERI
-298 LDKQTGSAS
+298 LDKQSGSAS

-322 GAPNSSGWTAEDSL
+322 GGGASIIGWSAEDSL

-397 QRNIEQSMGVRVLDR
+397 QRNIEQAMGVRVLDR

-444 IMGKGLA
+444 IMGKGLS

-484 ECIGKVK
+484 GCISKVK
-491 SVRTLHRAGRAKASV
+491 NVRTLQRSGRAKASV

-584 QSDVLLHVIDVSH
+584 EADVLLHVIDVSH
-597 ELYKEQAA
+597 ELYKEQAN
-605 AVYQVLDE
+605 AVYNVLEE

-632 PDSGLAERLSK
+632 EGSALAERLAK

-655 YNLDGLLALIAENL
+655 LNLDGLLALIAENL
-669 KLKAVEESFLVPY
+669 KLKSVEESFLVPY
-682 SDSAAVGRLHDAGT
+682 SDSAAVSRLHEAGT

-702 LAEGTLLKVRL
+702 LAEGTLLKVRME
-713 DAEQVQQFAKY
+713 AEQVQEFEKY
-724 LAADAKA
+724 LFNK

>member
-1 MLYVAISIL
+1 MANEIYGNL
-10 VVVAIGALI
+10 
-19 GSCWMPESY
+19 
-28 NDVKKIVVGL
+28 K
-38 STGIIT
+38 GIRN
-44 SALVTVYIENINAR
+44 SV
-58 MDKKRKVRYKQMLL
+58 
-72 NPLYMSID
+72 ID
-80 RLYKRLILN
+80 
-89 INEYRVREEYVGYYF
+89 
-104 LPIKE
+104 
-109 TKEISEFFD
+109 
-118 ITIYYS
+118 
-124 NSNIYPREEYNRRF
+124 
-138 EELKT
+138 ELKT
-143 FYDIRLEGGQLLTS
+143 FYDIRIEGGSLLNT
-157 ELALRMADVTDFIN
+157 ELAMRMADVTDFIN
-171 REVSVYVARNGQVL
+171 REVSVYLSRSGQVL
-185 AVSVGNDQSVELPPV
+185 AVAVGNDQSVELPPV

-205 ASRLSGV
+205 TSRLSGV
-212 RCVHTHPNGNPLLSG
+212 RCVHTHPNGNPNLSG

-238 DAMIAVGVTSPD
+238 DAMVAIGVTSPNF
-250 ISQSQM
+250 SESVLT
-256 SFGMIT
+256 FGMIT
-262 GIDDNEQYQVE
+262 GIDDNEQYEVE
-273 CYGPLTLQEA
+273 CYGTLTPTEA
-283 EGVFFPNLAAMVERI
+283 EGIFFPNLVATVERI
-298 LDKQTGSAS
+298 LDKQSGSAS

-322 GAPNSSGWTAEDSL
+322 GGGASIIGWSAEDSL

-397 QRNIEQSMGVRVLDR
+397 QRNIEQAMGVRVLDR

-444 IMGKGLA
+444 IMGKGLS

-484 ECIGKVK
+484 GCISKVK
-491 SVRTLHRAGRAKASV
+491 NVRTLQRSGRAKASV

-548 DLPNK
+548 ELPNK

-584 QSDVLLHVIDVSH
+584 EADVLLHVIDVSH
-597 ELYKEQAA
+597 ELYKEQAN
-605 AVYQVLDE
+605 AVYHVLEE

-632 PDSGLAERLSK
+632 EGSALAERLAK

-655 YNLDGLLALIAENL
+655 LNLDGLLALIAENL
-669 KLKAVEESFLVPY
+669 KLKSVEEGFLVPY
-682 SDSAAVGRLHDAGT
+682 SDSAAVSRLHEAGT

-702 LAEGTLLKVRL
+702 LAEGTLLKVRME
-713 DAEQVQQFAKY
+713 AEQVQEFEKY
-724 LAADAKA
+724 LSTK

>member
-1 MLYVAISIL
+1 MMSEIL
-10 VVVAIGALI
+10 GNL
-19 GSCWMPESY
+19 
-28 NDVKKIVVGL
+28 K
-38 STGIIT
+38 GI
-44 SALVTVYIENINAR
+44 R
-58 MDKKRKVRYKQMLL
+58 
-72 NPLYMSID
+72 
-80 RLYKRLILN
+80 
-89 INEYRVREEYVGYYF
+89 
-104 LPIKE
+104 
-109 TKEISEFFD
+109 
-118 ITIYYS
+118 
-124 NSNIYPREEYNRRF
+124 NSVI

-143 FYDIRLEGGQLLTS
+143 LYDMKLSSGQLLS
-157 ELALRMADVTDFIN
+157 AELALKLADITEFIN
-171 REVSVYVARNGQVL
+171 REVSVYITRSGQIIRVA
-185 AVSVGNDQSVELPPV
+185 VGSNETVELPAV

-205 ASRLSGV
+205 NSRLSGI
-212 RCVHTHPNGNPLLSG
+212 RCVHTHPNGTPSLSG
-227 VDISALKNNRF
+227 VDISALKANRF
-238 DAMIAVGVTSPD
+238 DCMIAIGVTAPD
-250 ISQSQM
+250 YTQSTLG
-256 SFGMIT
+256 FGMIV
-262 GIDDNEQYQVE
+262 GMDENEQFVVE
-273 CYGPLTLQEA
+273 NYGPLTMAEA
-283 EGVFFPNLAAMVERI
+283 ETIYFPNLVTTVERI
-298 LDKQTGSAS
+298 LEKQTSSTS
-307 LAQGTERAIIVGMEY
+307 LAQSQERAVLVGMEY
-322 GAPNSSGWTAEDSL
+322 NGMLNTLGWTIEDSV

-348 EVVARFL
+348 QVVAKFM

-366 IGRGKVQELAL
+366 IGKGKVQELAL
-377 YVQQENVDLCIFDD
+377 FVQQENIDLCIFDD

-397 QRNIEQSMGVRVLDR
+397 QRNIEQAMGIRVLDR

-421 QRAHTN
+421 QRARTN

-438 QYTLPR
+438 QYNLPR
-444 IMGKGLA
+444 IMGKGLS

-491 SVRTLHRAGRAKASV
+491 SVRTLHRAGRNKASV

-533 QDQLFATLDPTTRQL
+533 KDQLFATLDPTTRQL

-584 QSDVLLHVIDVSH
+584 EADVLLHVIDVSH
-597 ELYKEQAA
+597 ELYKEQSN
-605 AVYQVLDE
+605 AVYHVLDQI
-613 LGAKDKTIIT
+613 GAKDKTIIT

-632 PDSGLAERLSK
+632 ADSALPARLAQ
-643 EENSICISAKAR
+643 EENSICISAKANI
-655 YNLDGLLALIAENL
+655 NLDKLLKLISENL
-669 KLKAVEESFLVPY
+669 KLKAVEEYFLIPY
-682 SDSAAVGRLHDAGT
+682 SDSAAAARLHNVGT

-702 LAEGTLLKVRL
+702 LAVRN
-713 DAEQVQQFAKY
+713 QQEAYQF
-724 LAADAKA
+724 